1 MPSPVSGLLGRSAR
15 LHHLCPPLWSLFF
28 YLTAQLLALTYSH
41 KCIHSIP
48 SSQLHS
54 FIHPSPTPS
63 LTNTLTCSPVH
74 SSATHSLFIHSFV
87 PPSFP
92 PSLTNTLTCSPVHSS
107 ATHSLFRTHLHIQLP
122 SFPWQL
128 HPRHRRAH
136 DFSEVNLLL
145 SCNECISDFSIFSPP
160 RINLRELCSVSTL
173 VHC

>member
-1 MPSPVSGLLGRSAR
+1 MVCSFSVYGKAAHWPLWRTEGRGRVMPSPVSGLLGRSAR

-74 SSATHSLFIHSFV
+74 SSATHSLF
-87 PPSFP
+87 
-92 PSLTNTLTCSPVHSS
+92 
-107 ATHSLFRTHLHIQLP
+107 RTHLYIQLP